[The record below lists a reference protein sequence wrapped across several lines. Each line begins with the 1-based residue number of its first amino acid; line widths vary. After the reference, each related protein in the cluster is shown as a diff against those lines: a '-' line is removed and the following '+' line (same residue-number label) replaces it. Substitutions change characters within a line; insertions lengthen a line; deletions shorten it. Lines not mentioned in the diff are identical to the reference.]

1 MLAHRGRMSW
11 PRPAG
16 VWAIEIY
23 RNILLFQVCYGAWLM
38 LGTVGF
44 FSSLQFVK
52 YIYRSIKCD

>member
-1 MLAHRGRMSW
+1 MLS
-11 PRPAG
+11 
-16 VWAIEIY
+16 
-23 RNILLFQVCYGAWLM
+23 QVCYGAWLM